1 MTNNKTTYR
10 RLGDYI
16 REVDVRNTDLRCS
29 NLLGLSN
36 AKVFIPSIAN
46 TIGTDLRSYKI
57 VRQSQFAYVPVTSR
71 NGDKITVALYNEEQD
86 CIVSQAYL
94 VFEVINHEKLL
105 PEYLMM
111 WFRRPEFDRYSR
123 FKSHGSAREVFEW
136 DEMCDVMLPV
146 PSIEEQRRIVTRYQA
161 IQNRIENNKKTIAKL
176 EEAAQAL
183 YRKMFVDGIDVE
195 RLPEGWRMGRISDLG
210 EIVTGKT
217 PSTFD
222 ETNFGYD
229 MPFVTIPDMH
239 DVVFVT
245 ETERS
250 LSTQGATSQKNK
262 TIPANSICVSCIG
275 TPGLVVINK
284 QPVQTNQ
291 QINSVVLT
299 DKNALYYSY
308 FALSNMKQ
316 IIAEYGMGGAVLN
329 NLNKDDFSKLQILL
343 PDAESLE
350 YYDAKVSGVFDLLC
364 QYQKENRLL
373 TEMLSVVMAWIR

>member
-176 EEAAQAL
+176 EEAAQTL

-195 RLPEGWRMGRISDLG
+195 RLPEGWRMGRYTDIVRLSGGGTPDTNNKLFWSSEIPFFSPSDVSYGYYSISTEKHISKVGLENCSSKLYPQNSIFITARGTVG
-210 EIVTGKT
+210 EISMAG
-217 PSTFD
+217 
-222 ETNFGYD
+222 
-229 MPFVTIPDMH
+229 MPM
-239 DVVFVT
+239 
-245 ETERS
+245 
-250 LSTQGATSQKNK
+250 AM
-262 TIPANSICVSCIG
+262 
-275 TPGLVVINK
+275 
-284 QPVQTNQ
+284 NQ
-291 QINSVVLT
+291 SNYAINSSTHTSIYYLHQLTIQVISQLKKQVV
-299 DKNALYYSY
+299 
-308 FALSNMKQ
+308 
-316 IIAEYGMGGAVLN
+316 GAVFSALVT
-329 NLNKDDFSKLQILL
+329 KDFETADIVIPTQAIINRFESKAIYIYERILL
-343 PDAESLE
+343 L
-350 YYDAKVSGVFDLLC
+350 
-364 QYQKENRLL
+364 QKENEKL
-373 TEMLSVVMAWIR
+373 TEMLSLVMVGMGR